1 MPDASSRPTRQAR
14 PVVLTSRFTR
24 LRPRGPLIGCATA
37 VLILGGATVA
47 AQSIDPGEGP
57 FLLTADEMVYDEPN
71 AVVTATGN
79 VEVSRGPR
87 RLLADRLVYRQGEDR
102 VEAIGNVVLVEPT
115 GETVFAEQVTLT
127 GDLREGAID
136 RLRVL
141 LADNARATAVS
152 GVREAGNV
160 TVMNEVTYSPCQ
172 LCEGGGAPPW
182 QLRAETVTH
191 DQAEKTLTYNNAYFD
206 VLGVPIAYTPYFTH
220 PDPTVKRKSGFLA
233 PSYASDSELGL
244 TLATPYF
251 FDLAPNRDFTLEPYF
266 TSEGGQVLGGEYRE
280 LLPSGE
286 YRLRGSIVDSP
297 RGFSDHE
304 REGVRG
310 TIGGEGEF
318 EIDNERR
325 WGFEGQYTSDRD
337 YLRNYN
343 FGNSSLLTSRLFI
356 ERSWSQSNYAGLNA
370 YAFQGLRE
378 DDEQDMIPVALP
390 LAEMRYTSQPM
401 PFGGYIE
408 TDGNLLGLTREDG
421 LDTRRLSGTARV
433 VVPRVGPLGTVYN
446 FRAGLRSDMYYTTG
460 NTETYEDE
468 AEDGDNVTGRMF
480 PEFSVDWSWPLVA
493 DVGGISPI
501 IEPVVMAAWTP
512 DGLNK
517 DSIPN
522 EDSIDFEFDTSN
534 LFSPDRFPGYDR
546 VEEGGRV
553 AYGLKIG
560 AYGVAG
566 GTLSAIFGQ
575 GYNFSNTE
583 AYRSSAGVGDGLSD
597 YVGRIDLQPSWPI
610 DLSYRFRLNQDDFT
624 PVSNELR
631 LAAGPPAARIDLG
644 YLHLDE
650 DDRYLDDYGQ
660 RKELT
665 AGLTLGIT
673 PEIAIRARTRQ
684 DLEQSRA
691 ISNELGI
698 TYTDYCFVLAAGVER
713 SLQRTTDESA
723 GTTIGFRLALRNL
736 GEWGGGDQGDEH

>member
-1 MPDASSRPTRQAR
+1 M
-14 PVVLTSRFTR
+14 LTSRFALAAGR
-24 LRPRGPLIGCATA
+24 RPVAWYAA
-37 VLILGGATVA
+37 VVLVLGSASVL

-57 FLLTADEMVYDEPN
+57 FLLTADEMTYDEPN
-71 AVVTATGN
+71 AVVTATGD
-79 VEVSRGPR
+79 VEVSRGAR
-87 RLLADRLVYRQGEDR
+87 RLLADRLVYHQAEDR
-102 VEAIGNVVLVEPT
+102 VEAIGNVILIEPT
-115 GETVFAEQVTLT
+115 GETLFADQVTLT

-141 LADNARATAVS
+141 LADNARATAAS
-152 GVREAGNV
+152 GTREAGNV
-160 TVMNEVTYSPCQ
+160 TVMKDVTYSPCQ

-191 DQAEKTLTYNNAYFD
+191 DQTAKTLTYNNAFFD
-206 VLGVPIAYTPYFTH
+206 ILGVPVAYTPYFTH

-233 PSYASDSELGL
+233 PSYANDSELGL
-244 TLATPYF
+244 TLSTPYF
-251 FDLAPNRDFTLEPYF
+251 FNLAPNRDFTFEPVV
-266 TSEGGQVLGGEYRE
+266 TSEGGQVLGGEFRE
-280 LLPSGE
+280 LRPSGE

-297 RGFSDHE
+297 GGFDDND
-304 REGVRG
+304 RDGIRG
-310 TIGGEGEF
+310 TLGGEGEF

-325 WGFEGQYTSDRD
+325 WGFDGEWASDRD

-343 FGNSSLLTSRLFI
+343 FDSSSLLTSRLYA
-356 ERSWSQSNYAGLNA
+356 ERTWSQSNYAGINA

-378 DDEQDMIPVALP
+378 DDEQDLIPVALP
-390 LAEMRYTSQPM
+390 LAEMRYTTEPLA
-401 PFGGYIE
+401 FGGYVE

-421 LDTRRLSGTARV
+421 LDTRRLTGSSTI

-446 FRAGLRSDMYYTTG
+446 LRAGLRGDVYYTTG
-460 NTETYEDE
+460 DTESYQDE
-468 AEDGDNVTGRMF
+468 GGDNVTGRMF
-480 PEFSVDWSWPLVA
+480 PELSVDWSWPLVA

-512 DGLNK
+512 DGLNQ

-522 EDSIDFEFDTSN
+522 EDSLDFEFDTSN

-546 VEEGGRV
+546 VEEGARV
-553 AYGLKIG
+553 AYGLKVG

-566 GTLSAIFGQ
+566 GTFSAIFGQ

-583 AYRSSAGVGDGLSD
+583 AFRSSAGVGDGLSD

-610 DLSYRFRLNQDDFT
+610 DLSYRFRLDQDNFQ

-631 LAAGPPAARIDLG
+631 LATGPANARFDLG
-644 YLHLDE
+644 YLYLDDE
-650 DDRYLDDYGQ
+650 SQFEDDYGQ

-684 DLEQSRA
+684 DLEESQA

-698 TYTDYCFVLAAGVER
+698 TYTDYCFVLAAGIER
-713 SLQRTTDESA
+713 SVQRSTDESA
-723 GTTIGFRLALRNL
+723 GTTIGFRVALRNL
-736 GEWGGGDQGDEH
+736 GEWGGGGRDDEN